1 MNREEMHLICARVF
15 QRMDE
20 CVMWLLGLRG
30 RGSDGATVPAGTV
43 HARER
48 GQERLA
54 PRGSQQLN
62 CCFLLDYN

>member
-1 MNREEMHLICARVF
+1 
-15 QRMDE
+15 
-20 CVMWLLGLRG
+20 MWLLGLRG
-30 RGSDGATVPAGTV
+30 RELRERRRRSGYTTREATVTGTV
-43 HARER
+43 HAGER